1 VLKNFARR
9 LRAARQG
16 TCSKLVVLTGSDP
29 YPCEIHQFPPS
40 PMTVQRLT
48 HLKPRGCV
56 RIALRRSVAMAALI
70 CVSFAGLV
78 WTRSARGDALVSS
91 PAGNKSASAKASAA
105 IQRDKNCRIIYL
117 GFVGA
122 LEPAHN
128 KRSGVVQI
136 ATLLQGDEF
145 ADVCAKSYSPYVWGE
160 GLEWLLSHFPAHD
173 GELSAAELLRA
184 PKAVLVGHS
193 MGGWAMMSVARKL
206 SSRGIPVELT
216 IQIDSVGV
224 TDTTV
229 PQNVKCAAIFHA
241 RDVLTPITT
250 KRLRVEDSSRTKL
263 LPDVTVS
270 GAGHES
276 ITRDPRIRALVMQ
289 TIESLRASL
298 GAEPVVAAATLSV
311 PTLPAAEK

>member
-1 VLKNFARR
+1 M
-9 LRAARQG
+9 RAG
-16 TCSKLVVLTGSDP
+16 
-29 YPCEIHQFPPS
+29 
-40 PMTVQRLT
+40 
-48 HLKPRGCV
+48 
-56 RIALRRSVAMAALI
+56 LRRSVAIAAMI
-70 CVSFAGLV
+70 CVGFAGLV
-78 WTRSARGDALVSS
+78 WTRAAHGESALTASAS
-91 PAGNKSASAKASAA
+91 GNKSSSAKTSAA
-105 IQRDKNCRIIYL
+105 IQRDKTCRIIYL

-136 ATLLQGDEF
+136 ATSLQGDEF
-145 ADVCAKSYSPYVWGE
+145 PDVCAKSFSPYVWGE
-160 GLEWLLSHFPAHD
+160 GLEWLLSHFPSHA
-173 GELSAAELLRA
+173 GELRAGESSRA
-184 PKAVLVGHS
+184 PKVVLVGHS

-216 IQIDSVGV
+216 IQIDSVGF

-241 RDVLTPITT
+241 RDVLTPLTT
-250 KRLRVEDSSRTKL
+250 KRLRVEDSSRTRL
-263 LPDVTVS
+263 LPDVTVD